1 MTIKDLGASVV
12 SVWEG
17 LRPMTRKMIVQALQ
31 DVNSTSA
38 AAPVNLSKKYAYDAH
53 ADWELSRLLIT
64 LDEQA
69 INVRVRKNA
78 KKLAE
83 IKRMAGTISNV
94 LEAKTES
101 AEIFIQLAERALK
114 NQNYTKLDKLA
125 DIMTERFSV
134 GEVAEIARQTTNGAI
149 KALSLEA
156 LALMP
161 VQTLVTL
168 IDDPLYGSIVRLA
181 VEQQAYDYDSE
192 EAQDLLDELDS

>member
-1 MTIKDLGASVV
+1 
-12 SVWEG
+12 
-17 LRPMTRKMIVQALQ
+17 MTRKMIVQALQ
-31 DVNSTSA
+31 GTLGASA
-38 AAPVNLSKKYAYDAH
+38 AAPLNISKNYAYDAH
-53 ADWELSRLLIT
+53 ADWELSRLLTT

-69 INVRVRKNA
+69 ANVRVRKNA

-83 IKRMAGTISNV
+83 IRRMAHTIADV
-94 LEAKTES
+94 LEAQTES

-134 GEVAEIARQTTNGAI
+134 GEVAEIARQTTNGAV

-161 VQTLVTL
+161 VQSLVSL
-168 IDDPLYGSIVRLA
+168 IDDPLYGNIVRLA

-192 EAQDLLDELDS
+192 EAQELLDELDS